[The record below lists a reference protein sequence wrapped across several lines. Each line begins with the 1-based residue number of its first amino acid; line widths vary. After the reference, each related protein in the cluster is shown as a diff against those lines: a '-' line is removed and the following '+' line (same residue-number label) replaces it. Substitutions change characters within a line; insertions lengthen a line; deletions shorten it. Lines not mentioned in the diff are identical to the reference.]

1 MLHMNI
7 ILNLKVGIGDQ
18 IPNGLEDYAING
30 LLLRTFFWTLDTILP
45 FAHLATDLEQMISII
60 IKVQILT
67 IISVNGLPHLLH

>member
-7 ILNLKVGIGDQ
+7 ILNLKVRISDQ

-30 LLLRTFFWTLDTILP
+30 LLLRTFFWTLESILL

-60 IKVQILT
+60 L
-67 IISVNGLPHLLH
+67 